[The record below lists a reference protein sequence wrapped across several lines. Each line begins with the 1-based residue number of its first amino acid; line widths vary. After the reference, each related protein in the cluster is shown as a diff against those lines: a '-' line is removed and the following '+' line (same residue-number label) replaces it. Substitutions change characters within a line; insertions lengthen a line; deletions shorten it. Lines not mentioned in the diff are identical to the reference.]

1 MSRKHWL
8 HGMIPNPVDACGE
21 WRGGVGCIDASP
33 RIGCSP
39 EHGGAGPALSSGP
52 ALIGQRESLAGRR
65 LQSAKDIASNPA
77 PAVVDLL
84 PGPLGFR
91 ASWAHQ
97 PLARVALAGLRP
109 HLVEADNDTAGRC
122 LRVEVLNGPLFCAKS
137 GSTRAPNQVSSC
149 RHLRPSW
156 MKISLI
162 RLRRM
167 AMPCS
172 LR

>member
-1 MSRKHWL
+1 MQQAEQQHVGRAVGIQVALYGVDPLDPRIDPSLDRTQE
-8 HGMIPNPVDACGE
+8 IDPVD
-21 WRGGVGCIDASP
+21 RGAT
-33 RIGCSP
+33 
-39 EHGGAGPALSSGP
+39 
-52 ALIGQRESLAGRR
+52 LIGQGESFATRR
-65 LQSAKDIASNPA
+65 LQRAKDIAGNPA

-162 RLRRM
+162 R
-167 AMPCS
+167 
-172 LR
+172 